1 MPLRS
6 TQHVD
11 TLLSNISILYKNA
24 EYIADK
30 IFPEVPVKKTSDLYR
45 IYTRNFR
52 IPETKRA
59 NKAVSREF
67 SFEVTTSSYVLE
79 RHSLKDFV
87 SDTDAENYDIAD
99 LRADTTQQLTDAIL
113 RRREK
118 AVADIFTTTNWSLNV
133 SLAATAAF
141 NQNTTVSN
149 PIPIFDT
156 AASTIIN
163 NSGYKPNFGVL
174 PRDAFVACKNHV
186 SVLDRTKYTS
196 KELTPVM
203 LAALFDLP
211 ELMIANG
218 AYDSAAE
225 GVASS
230 ITNFWGNVAFVGY
243 KPSRPSPLEPSCG
256 YIFRKTVPMVKRWRE
271 EAREADAIEVNI
283 EYQPKVVASLSG
295 YLIKG
300 VV

>member
-218 AYDSAAE
+218 AYDTAAE
-225 GVASS
+225 GLASS